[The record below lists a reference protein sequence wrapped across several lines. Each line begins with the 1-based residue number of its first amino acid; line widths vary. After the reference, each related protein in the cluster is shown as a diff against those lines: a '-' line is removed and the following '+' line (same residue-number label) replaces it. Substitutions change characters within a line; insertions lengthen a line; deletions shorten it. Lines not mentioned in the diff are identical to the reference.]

1 MKIKVLLLAFGC
13 SMMSFG
19 AYAQKGVDT
28 GTPFGSG
35 EDSVRCITNIS
46 LFVPY
51 AKAGNFK
58 DAYEFWYQAYTE
70 CPGAHKDIYLYG
82 VRIMD
87 WKINTE
93 KDPAKKAAL
102 IDDLMKVYD
111 TRVKYFGNDRKYGK
125 DWIIARMAADYIRL
139 KGDNADPKVYY
150 AWLGEVINEFGE
162 NSEAMGVSLYMMGS
176 HRQLLAD
183 PNFKE
188 TYLEDYLKCS
198 KIIATQLAAA
208 QAANNEKEI
217 KNLTTYKSAID
228 GGTMDVKMQNED
240 GVSEKYNTLREVPDA
255 NLRTYL
261 KNNFSDLF
269 NGDNIDI
276 SKHLGNEQKSLAV
289 AVMESDNVENFEGL
303 QYLVDNPYWEG
314 TSLALF

>member
-1 MKIKVLLLAFGC
+1 MGTYGYISIIAMVCYGFMLLMFLTAKRNKIVNSFLVVLVGLLFWAGGSAFMRVHLWP
-13 SMMSFG
+13 S
-19 AYAQKGVDT
+19 
-28 GTPFGSG
+28 
-35 EDSVRCITNIS
+35 
-46 LFVPY
+46 
-51 AKAGNFK
+51 
-58 DAYEFWYQAYTE
+58 YEFWYQAYTE

-125 DWIIARMAADYIRL
+125 DWIIARKAADYIRL

-208 QAANNEKEI
+208 QAANNEKVPGTI
-217 KNLTTYKSAID
+217 NLPRWYA
-228 GGTMDVKMQNED
+228 
-240 GVSEKYNTLREVPDA
+240 A
-255 NLRTYL
+255 
-261 KNNFSDLF
+261 
-269 NGDNIDI
+269 
-276 SKHLGNEQKSLAV
+276 
-289 AVMESDNVENFEGL
+289 GL
-303 QYLVDNPYWEG
+303 
-314 TSLALF
+314 